1 MKCTESKS
9 DTQSWVCTMLRLSS
23 EWGRKHSITFW
34 WNVELSVPTT
44 WQPASPPCSWKPPE
58 KSGFGKGL
66 QRGRILS
73 DSCWLVLQSGPADC
87 PLKTCVN
94 LQQPLCESAF
104 RQKEVRKR
112 KHWKPLSCWQDQW
125 ALRFLGH
132 KWDRVRDHKYPWSQ
146 RLWQR
151 GYRAHPGNGS
161 VPAAQRMGPQLLDS
175 SHPRMNHSFKGW
187 DKFPYYPV
195 FLLLQRELLRELL
208 SEITRFK

>member
-1 MKCTESKS
+1 MHQTSTWS
-9 DTQSWVCTMLRLSS
+9 APRYPSQTPN
-23 EWGRKHSITFW
+23 HSITFW
-34 WNVELSVPTT
+34 TEWNGVISGQHMSDVCSQLHPHVVGNHLRRVESGKACDEAEF
-44 WQPASPPCSWKPPE
+44 QPRDVQSW
-58 KSGFGKGL
+58 
-66 QRGRILS
+66 
-73 DSCWLVLQSGPADC
+73 PADC
-87 PLKTCVN
+87 WSLKT
-94 LQQPLCESAF
+94 CESAF
-104 RQKEVRKR
+104 RQKEIRKR

-132 KWDRVRDHKYPWSQ
+132 KCDQVRDHRYPWSQ

-161 VPAAQRMGPQLLDS
+161 VPAARMGPQLLDS

-187 DKFPYYPV
+187 GKFPYYPV